1 MNLILLFLIIS
12 IGLCDEPKDKI
23 IDLNYNYD
31 EANIKCHFVNLTSS
45 NFDNLVQNGNNNRW
59 LIMFYTEDCS
69 FCKQIKNMIN
79 KIIEDKEFNYE
90 IKFGKVD
97 LMENLQL
104 QIRFNI
110 TKIPY
115 IVLVNH
121 NKMYEMKFLPTE
133 SSFANFIDST
143 NFDEFKDLQKDFPE
157 NLSLFEF
164 LKKLVI
170 FSFSDGAMKLN
181 RILEKYNFSFKF
193 TALSLFIYSFIIGV
207 PIATFTYIFILRCLF
222 SKKVRKNEFK
232 ENLNENKEKEKEKD
246 NNIKNEVNENNEN
259 NKIKKE

>member
-1 MNLILLFLIIS
+1 MNLIFLFLIIS
-12 IGLCDEPKDKI
+12 YGLCDEPKDKI

-115 IVLVNH
+115 IILVNH

-170 FSFSDGAMKLN
+170 FSFHSKRSCIYSL
-181 RILEKYNFSFKF
+181 NFS
-193 TALSLFIYSFIIGV
+193 TCISE
-207 PIATFTYIFILRCLF
+207 ILRSIFLDSSIILF
-222 SKKVRKNEFK
+222 LKSIFSSFLYSHIIR
-232 ENLNENKEKEKEKD
+232 
-246 NNIKNEVNENNEN
+246 I
-259 NKIKKE
+259 